1 MLCAVPSRLPK
12 MRGDINVKDA
22 GRDASCLSHTSPR
35 RAWDRSAIRLGL
47 VRASLVRAGL
57 LGVLPV
63 LDTSAVGRLGIVRK
77 QAGAGKHA
85 CKYPSVSITLAS
97 SRGRRALLSHLRPLA
112 SREQVQK
119 FLVDRHVLAQS
130 KTA

>member
-22 GRDASCLSHTSPR
+22 GREASCSSYTSPR

-97 SRGRRALLSHLRPLA
+97 SRGRRALLSHLHTLA
-112 SREQVQK
+112 TRQQVHNV
-119 FLVDRHVLAQS
+119 FLNRSIIAES
-130 KTA
+130 KTQ

>member
-1 MLCAVPSRLPK
+1 M
-12 MRGDINVKDA
+12 
-22 GRDASCLSHTSPR
+22 
-35 RAWDRSAIRLGL
+35 
-47 VRASLVRAGL
+47 RASLVRAGL

>member
-35 RAWDRSAIRLGL
+35 RAGDRSAVRLGL